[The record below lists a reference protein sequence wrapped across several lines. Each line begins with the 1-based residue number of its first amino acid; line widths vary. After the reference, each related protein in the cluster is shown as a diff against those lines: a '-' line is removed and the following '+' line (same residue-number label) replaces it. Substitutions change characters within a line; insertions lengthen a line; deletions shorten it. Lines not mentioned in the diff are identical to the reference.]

1 MGEEG
6 VMVALIGL
14 VGASINVSEYFRV
27 KSLIFT
33 RLKSALRARPRCAR
47 MSASEGRLLVPQWS
61 EPTPWTRPQMPPG
74 PKTPSP
80 SDY

>member
-1 MGEEG
+1 MVEEG

-33 RLKSALRARPRCAR
+33 RLQSALRARPVFADEC
-47 MSASEGRLLVPQWS
+47 Q
-61 EPTPWTRPQMPPG
+61 
-74 PKTPSP
+74 
-80 SDY
+80 

>member
-27 KSLIFT
+27 KSLIFA
-33 RLKSALRARPRCAR
+33 RLKSSALRADEC
-47 MSASEGRLLVPQWS
+47 Q
-61 EPTPWTRPQMPPG
+61 
-74 PKTPSP
+74 
-80 SDY
+80 